1 MLLVLPIECDLCP
14 LSTFRKAC
22 EQLSCTQCSSG
33 CLSLARHMRS
43 GCANSRQQRPR
54 LQVMLA
60 PHMGNCIL
68 KVTNSLKTR
77 SGFHRAVIS
86 GIMVSSE
93 LGFINTHKWC
103 PECLPEGQ
111 PLGALG

>member
-1 MLLVLPIECDLCP
+1 MHAMVLRLL
-14 LSTFRKAC
+14 
-22 EQLSCTQCSSG
+22 
-33 CLSLARHMRS
+33 CLGADIQQASPRTSLA
-43 GCANSRQQRPR
+43 